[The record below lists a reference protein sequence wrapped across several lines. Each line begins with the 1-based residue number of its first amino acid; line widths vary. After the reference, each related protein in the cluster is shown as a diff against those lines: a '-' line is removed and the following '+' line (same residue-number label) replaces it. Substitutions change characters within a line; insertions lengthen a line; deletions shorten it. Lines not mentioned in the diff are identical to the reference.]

1 MSVSERSDYM
11 PTGYTA
17 GIEDG
22 KITTGKEFLKLC
34 TRAFGIA
41 IDLKDEPLSDPTPT
55 RFEADTYYKKRLEDE
70 NANLEKFKAMSFEE
84 AKDEMIK
91 AYKDRIDMYKSML
104 EGSLKRNEQYAKVRA
119 EVEDWNPPTP
129 DHIELKKFA
138 LKQIDMCI
146 DTQEQIDRYREYA
159 NEELDDSDSA
169 VAEYIHEQTEF
180 HRQGVKRAKE
190 SWDDEVKR
198 TEDKNKW
205 MELFLNSL

>member
-1 MSVSERSDYM
+1 M

-22 KITTGKEFLKLC
+22 RITTGKDFLKLC

-41 IDLKDEPLSDPTPT
+41 IELKDEPLSVPTPT
-55 RFEADTYYKKRLEDE
+55 KFEPDTYYKKRLEDE
-70 NANLEKFKAMSFEE
+70 KANFEKFKAMSFEE
-84 AKDEMIK
+84 ARAEMVR
-91 AYKDRIDMYKSML
+91 AYEDRIDMYKSML

-169 VAEYIHEQTEF
+169 VVEYIHEQTEF
-180 HRQGVKRAKE
+180 HRQGVKRAEE

>member
-1 MSVSERSDYM
+1 M

-22 KITTGKEFLKLC
+22 TITTGKDFLKLC

-41 IDLKDEPLSDPTPT
+41 IDLRDEPLSVPTPT
-55 RFEADTYYKKRLEDE
+55 KFEPDTYYKKRLEDE
-70 NANLEKFKAMSFEE
+70 KANFEKFKAMSFEE
-84 AKDEMIK
+84 ARTEMIK

-104 EGSLKRNEQYAKVRA
+104 EGSLKRNKQYAKVRA

-146 DTQEQIDRYREYA
+146 DTQEQIDRYRKYA

-198 TEDKNKW
+198 TEDKNIW

>member
-1 MSVSERSDYM
+1 M

-34 TRAFGIA
+34 MRAFWIA
-41 IDLKDEPLSDPTPT
+41 IDLKDEPLSVPTPT
-55 RFEADTYYKKRLEDE
+55 KFEPDTYYKKRLEDE
-70 NANLEKFKAMSFEE
+70 KANFEKFKAMSFEE
-84 AKDEMIK
+84 ARDEMIK
-91 AYKDRIDMYKSML
+91 AYKDRVDMYKSML
-104 EGSLKRNEQYAKVRA
+104 EGSLKRNKQYAKVRA
-119 EVEDWNPPTP
+119 EVEDWIPPTP
-129 DHIELKKFA
+129 EHIELKNFA

-190 SWDDEVKR
+190 SWDNEVKR

>member
-1 MSVSERSDYM
+1 M

-22 KITTGKEFLKLC
+22 TITTGKDFLKLC

-41 IDLKDEPLSDPTPT
+41 IDLKDEPLSVPTPT
-55 RFEADTYYKKRLEDE
+55 KFEPDTYYKKRLEDE
-70 NANLEKFKAMSFEE
+70 KANFEKIKAMSFEE
-84 AKDEMIK
+84 ARDEMIK
-91 AYKDRIDMYKSML
+91 AYKDRVDMYKSML
-104 EGSLKRNEQYAKVRA
+104 EGSLKRNKQYAKVRA

-129 DHIELKKFA
+129 YHIKLKKFA

>member
-1 MSVSERSDYM
+1 M

-22 KITTGKEFLKLC
+22 RITTGKDFLKLC

-41 IDLKDEPLSDPTPT
+41 IDLKDEPLSVPTPT
-55 RFEADTYYKKRLEDE
+55 EFEPDTYYKKRLEDE
-70 NANLEKFKAMSFEE
+70 KANFEKFKAMSLEE
-84 AKDEMIK
+84 ARAEMIR
-91 AYKDRIDMYKSML
+91 AYEDRIDMYKSML
-104 EGSLKRNEQYAKVRA
+104 EGCLKRNKQYAKVRA
-119 EVEDWNPPTP
+119 EVEDWNPPTS
-129 DHIELKKFA
+129 DHIKLKKFA

-180 HRQGVKRAKE
+180 HRQGVKELKSRGMVRLKE
-190 SWDDEVKR
+190 LKTKTNGW
-198 TEDKNKW
+198 NC
-205 MELFLNSL
+205 F

>member
-1 MSVSERSDYM
+1 M

-34 TRAFGIA
+34 TRAFGVA
-41 IDLKDEPLSDPTPT
+41 INLKDEPLSVPTPT
-55 RFEADTYYKKRLEDE
+55 KFDPNTYYKKRLEDE
-70 NANLEKFKAMSFEE
+70 KANFEKFKAMSFEE
-84 AKDEMIK
+84 ARDEMIK
-91 AYKDRIDMYKSML
+91 AYKDRVDMYKSML
-104 EGSLKRNEQYAKVRA
+104 EGSLKRNKQYAKIRA

-146 DTQEQIDRYREYA
+146 ETQEQIDRYRKYA

-180 HRQGVKRAKE
+180 HRQDVKRAKE

-198 TEDKNKW
+198 TGDKNKW

>member
-1 MSVSERSDYM
+1 M

-41 IDLKDEPLSDPTPT
+41 IDLKDEPLSVPTPT
-55 RFEADTYYKKRLEDE
+55 KFEPDTYYKKRLEDE
-70 NANLEKFKAMSFEE
+70 KANFEKFKAMSFEE

>member
-1 MSVSERSDYM
+1 M
-11 PTGYTA
+11 PTGYTV

-41 IDLKDEPLSDPTPT
+41 IDLKDEPLSVPTPT
-55 RFEADTYYKKRLEDE
+55 KFEPDTYYKKRLEDE
-70 NANLEKFKAMSFEE
+70 KANFEKFKAMSFEE
-84 AKDEMIK
+84 ARAEMIK
-91 AYKDRIDMYKSML
+91 AYKDRVDMYKSML
-104 EGSLKRNEQYAKVRA
+104 EGSLKRNKQYAKVRA
-119 EVEDWNPPTP
+119 EVEDWNPPTL

-138 LKQIDMCI
+138 LKQIDMCV

-190 SWDDEVKR
+190 SWEAEIKR

-205 MELFLNSL
+205 MEQFLNSL

>member
-1 MSVSERSDYM
+1 
-11 PTGYTA
+11 
-17 GIEDG
+17 
-22 KITTGKEFLKLC
+22 
-34 TRAFGIA
+34 
-41 IDLKDEPLSDPTPT
+41 
-55 RFEADTYYKKRLEDE
+55 
-70 NANLEKFKAMSFEE
+70 MSFEE
-84 AKDEMIK
+84 ARDEMIK

>member
-1 MSVSERSDYM
+1 M

-22 KITTGKEFLKLC
+22 RITTGKDFLKLC

-41 IDLKDEPLSDPTPT
+41 IELKDEPLSVPTPT
-55 RFEADTYYKKRLEDE
+55 KFEPDTYYKKRLEDKK
-70 NANLEKFKAMSFEE
+70 ADFEKFKAMSFEE
-84 AKDEMIK
+84 ARAEMIR
-91 AYKDRIDMYKSML
+91 AYEDRIDMHKSML

-119 EVEDWNPPTP
+119 EVEDWIPPTP

-146 DTQEQIDRYREYA
+146 DTQEQIDRHREYA

-169 VAEYIHEQTEF
+169 VAEYIRGQTEF
-180 HRQGVKRAKE
+180 LRQGVKRAKE
-190 SWDDEVKR
+190 SWDGEVKR

>member
-1 MSVSERSDYM
+1 M

-17 GIEDG
+17 GIENG
-22 KITTGKEFLKLC
+22 KITTGKDFLKLC

-41 IDLKDEPLSDPTPT
+41 IELKDEPLSVPTPT
-55 RFEADTYYKKRLEDE
+55 KFEPDTYYKKRLEDE
-70 NANLEKFKAMSFEE
+70 KANFEKFKAMSFEE
-84 AKDEMIK
+84 ARAEMVR
-91 AYKDRIDMYKSML
+91 AYEDRIDMYKSML
-104 EGSLKRNEQYAKVRA
+104 EGSLKRNEQYAKVRV

>member
-1 MSVSERSDYM
+1 M

-22 KITTGKEFLKLC
+22 KITTGKDFLKLC

-41 IDLKDEPLSDPTPT
+41 IELKDEPLSVPTPT
-55 RFEADTYYKKRLEDE
+55 KFEPDTYYKKRLEDE
-70 NANLEKFKAMSFEE
+70 KANFEKFKAMSFEE
-84 AKDEMIK
+84 ARAEMVR
-91 AYKDRIDMYKSML
+91 AYEDRVDMYKSML
-104 EGSLKRNEQYAKVRA
+104 ESSLKRNEQYARVRA

>member
-1 MSVSERSDYM
+1 MPKSEQKSK
-11 PTGYTA
+11 TG
-17 GIEDG
+17 
-22 KITTGKEFLKLC
+22 FH
-34 TRAFGIA
+34 
-41 IDLKDEPLSDPTPT
+41 
-55 RFEADTYYKKRLEDE
+55 
-70 NANLEKFKAMSFEE
+70 
-84 AKDEMIK
+84 
-91 AYKDRIDMYKSML
+91 
-104 EGSLKRNEQYAKVRA
+104 Q
-119 EVEDWNPPTP
+119 
-129 DHIELKKFA
+129 HIELKNFA

-190 SWDDEVKR
+190 SWDGEVKR

>member
-1 MSVSERSDYM
+1 M

-22 KITTGKEFLKLC
+22 RITTGKDFLKLC

-41 IDLKDEPLSDPTPT
+41 IELKDEPLSVPTPT
-55 RFEADTYYKKRLEDE
+55 KFEPDTYYKKRLEDE
-70 NANLEKFKAMSFEE
+70 KANFEKFKAMSFEE
-84 AKDEMIK
+84 ARAEMVR
-91 AYKDRIDMYKSML
+91 AYEDRIDMYKSML

-190 SWDDEVKR
+190 SWDDEIKR